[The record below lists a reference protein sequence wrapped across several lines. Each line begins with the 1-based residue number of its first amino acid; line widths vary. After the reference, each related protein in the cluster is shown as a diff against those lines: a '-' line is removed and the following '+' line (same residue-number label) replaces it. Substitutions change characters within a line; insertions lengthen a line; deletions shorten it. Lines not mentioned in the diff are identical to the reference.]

1 MGTFQK
7 GCSTICAQ
15 ERSTYMHRDFRDV
28 AGVQPKPRPAF
39 PEGSVRPQAA
49 PWLSGIFPAL
59 LQRWASL
66 GKKTVF
72 SWLDDRAPTIGAAI
86 AFYTMFSLAPMLV
99 IVIAVAGFVFGRDA
113 AEGALFGEISKLVG
127 PDSAGAVQAMLRS
140 ASSTRSGIIATLVG
154 IGTIV
159 ATATAVFS
167 ELQAALNLIWK
178 VPAADNLGVA
188 HFLKSRFLSLC
199 VILVIGFLLLLSLIA
214 STALAAFSD
223 YIDRNIPNFSIILY
237 LLNHTLSFGFTMV
250 FFAVIFKIL
259 PDHPVEWQD
268 VWLGAALTALLFTA
282 GKHLISLYIGSSNM
296 ASTYGAAG
304 ALIIVFVWVYY
315 SAQIFLFG
323 AEIAKAY
330 GDQRRIEGRAH

>member
-1 MGTFQK
+1 MRRY
-7 GCSTICAQ
+7 S
-15 ERSTYMHRDFRDV
+15 RDV
-28 AGVQPKPRPAF
+28 AGAQRNAKSSLPDGSSARPPAGLWRT
-39 PEGSVRPQAA
+39 GSCQT
-49 PWLSGIFPAL
+49 F

-66 GKKTVF
+66 GKKTVY

-99 IVIAVAGFVFGRDA
+99 IVIAVAGFVFGQEA
-113 AEGALFGEISKLVG
+113 AEGALFGELAKLVG

-140 ASSTRSGIIATLVG
+140 ASSTRSGIIATVIG
-154 IGTIV
+154 IGTLI

-178 VPAADNLGVA
+178 VPATGNLGVA

-199 VILVIGFLLLLSLIA
+199 VILAIGFLLLVSLVV

-223 YIDRNIPNFSIILY
+223 YFDQTLPNLSFILY
-237 LLNHTLSFGFTMV
+237 LVHHALSFGFTAML
-250 FFAVIFKIL
+250 FAVIFKIL
-259 PDHPVEWQD
+259 PDHPVQWQD
-268 VWLGAALTALLFTA
+268 VWLGAAFTALLFSL

-315 SAQIFLFG
+315 SAQIFLLG
-323 AEIAKAY
+323 AEFAKAH
-330 GDQRRIEGRAH
+330 GDQRRIAG